1 VLKVRVLKKKKER
14 FMTRDNSYKPLAH
27 LLNHI
32 GKLLREKL
40 SSDLTARGLYFGQA
54 RILEVLLRRD
64 NLNQGKIGRMLQI
77 KPATVTNQVK
87 RMEAEGLI
95 ERRKGADDDR
105 FMNVTLT
112 PKGRE
117 AAEYVLK
124 VMLQIEEEI
133 CSVLT
138 NKEIDMLRKP
148 LEKVRD
154 KLGGVV
160 PST

>member
-1 VLKVRVLKKKKER
+1 
-14 FMTRDNSYKPLAH
+14 MTRASSYKPLAH
-27 LLNHI
+27 ILNHI

-40 SSDLTARGLYFGQA
+40 SSDLTESGLHFGQA
-54 RILEVLLRRD
+54 RILEALLRND
-64 NLNQGKIGRMLQI
+64 NLNQGRIGRELQI

-87 RMEAEGLI
+87 RMEAAGLI
-95 ERRKGADDDR
+95 DRRKDPNDDR

-117 AAEYVLK
+117 AAKLILN
-124 VMLQIEEEI
+124 VMIQIEQEI

-138 NKEIDMLRKP
+138 KKEIDMLRKP

-154 KLGGVV
+154 KLGGVA
-160 PST
+160 PKI

>member
-1 VLKVRVLKKKKER
+1 
-14 FMTRDNSYKPLAH
+14 MTRDNPYRPLAH

-40 SSDLTARGLYFGQA
+40 SSDLTESGLYFGQA
-54 RILEVLLRRD
+54 RILEVLLRND
-64 NLNQGKIGRMLQI
+64 NLNQGKIGTELQI

-87 RMEAEGLI
+87 RMEAAGLI
-95 ERRKGADDDR
+95 DRKKDPNDDR

-117 AAEYVLK
+117 AAKFILN
-124 VMLQIEEEI
+124 VMTQIEGEI

-138 NKEIDMLRKP
+138 KKEIDMLRKP

-154 KLGGVV
+154 KLGGVA
-160 PST
+160 PRI

>member
-1 VLKVRVLKKKKER
+1 
-14 FMTRDNSYKPLAH
+14 MARDNVYKPLAH

-40 SSDLTARGLYFGQA
+40 SSDLTESGLYFGQA
-54 RILEVLLRRD
+54 RILEALLHND
-64 NLNQGKIGRMLQI
+64 NLNQGKIGRALQI

-87 RMEAEGLI
+87 RMEAAGLI
-95 ERRKGADDDR
+95 DRSKDVNDDR

-117 AAEYVLK
+117 AAKLILN
-124 VMLQIEEEI
+124 VMIQIEQEI

-138 NKEIDMLRKP
+138 KKEIDMLRKP

-154 KLGGVV
+154 KLGGVA
-160 PST
+160 PEI